1 MVLVVIVNFF
11 SLLLGDAGE
20 EARVGFVAEFKERVL
35 ICCYRLVLAV
45 IRRIFLKLLIG
56 ESHSSG
62 G

>member
-1 MVLVVIVNFF
+1 MILVVSVNLFALF
-11 SLLLGDAGE
+11 LGYAGE

-35 ICCYRLVLAV
+35 ICYYCLVLGLV
-45 IRRIFLKLLIG
+45 RRVFLKLLIG